1 MGKFYTTDS
10 HQLSSSFVTQVYLD
24 HDGFLWVTTRNGINR
39 YDGYQF
45 RVFKKENEADKTLA
59 SNYVNCMM
67 QDRSGLFYFGMYGAL
82 QTWDGEEFHNVTLLD
97 HQGKESYGYATCFL
111 ERANGDVLAGSS
123 GLGLM
128 KFTDQKTAR
137 QLGGEFANLHTVNSL
152 LEDQK
157 GRLWMVS
164 DQEGLVCYDGQRLQH
179 YLKDRKDLILGQLCS
194 DRDGNIFVAT
204 NAGLYRQQGSDF
216 VHVAATGLKEIS
228 SLYCTSQNSII
239 IGYDGKGVAIYDPRQ
254 DTFTDNPFFSKEVD
268 LSKSK
273 VYSIIEDNS
282 GNLWFGMLQKGLFC
296 QPIASN
302 GFQYM
307 GYKLGS
313 SRNVAGSACVVS
325 VLFDSRGVAWEGT
338 DKDGI
343 YVIKPGGQ
351 LVRHLLEGYPS
362 TVMAMAETSD
372 GRVWIGS
379 YGEGGGSI
387 DPRTFQYRRINYPQ
401 DDHLVIMDIE
411 VDAQD
416 RLSPTTTSRRSRS
429 LPTVPASMSPRRW
442 DSAAS
447 ISPATVGRRPL
458 ASTASTTACP
468 SGWPVSTTDDCGMV
482 RTLDSTATI
491 SSRSRPSTI
500 PSKTVSPLTALPP

>member
-254 DTFTDNPFFSKEVD
+254 DTFTDNPFF
-268 LSKSK
+268 
-273 VYSIIEDNS
+273 
-282 GNLWFGMLQKGLFC
+282 
-296 QPIASN
+296 
-302 GFQYM
+302 
-307 GYKLGS
+307 
-313 SRNVAGSACVVS
+313 
-325 VLFDSRGVAWEGT
+325 
-338 DKDGI
+338 
-343 YVIKPGGQ
+343 
-351 LVRHLLEGYPS
+351 
-362 TVMAMAETSD
+362 
-372 GRVWIGS
+372 
-379 YGEGGGSI
+379 
-387 DPRTFQYRRINYPQ
+387 
-401 DDHLVIMDIE
+401 
-411 VDAQD
+411 
-416 RLSPTTTSRRSRS
+416 
-429 LPTVPASMSPRRW
+429 
-442 DSAAS
+442 
-447 ISPATVGRRPL
+447 
-458 ASTASTTACP
+458 
-468 SGWPVSTTDDCGMV
+468 
-482 RTLDSTATI
+482 
-491 SSRSRPSTI
+491 
-500 PSKTVSPLTALPP
+500 